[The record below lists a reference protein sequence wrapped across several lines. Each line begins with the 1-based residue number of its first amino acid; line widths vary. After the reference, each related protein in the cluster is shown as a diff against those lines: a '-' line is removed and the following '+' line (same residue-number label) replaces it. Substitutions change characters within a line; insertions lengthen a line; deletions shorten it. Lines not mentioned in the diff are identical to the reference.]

1 MCCGPAYHQN
11 QGGKVSGD
19 SSEFLWVST
28 GCKATKVGLQV
39 AMAKAA
45 KLESDFGVADF
56 GYELNHWL
64 EEEYGP
70 TPR

>member
-1 MCCGPAYHQN
+1 
-11 QGGKVSGD
+11 
-19 SSEFLWVST
+19 
-28 GCKATKVGLQV
+28 
-39 AMAKAA
+39 MAKAA